1 MESHWYTVSS
11 IGCRKASTTPLRH
24 VPCNNECIVV
34 TSRGGGG
41 DCIIEKR
48 IPRSIYVYY
57 TKHLSTFPIHF
68 DGQIEIQLQ
77 IFAQILLTFRYGRD
91 DEEVMGLK
99 LSNESVLCVEQIY
112 PLLPGAP
119 LPQPLTKCQV
129 LWKSGSV
136 GHWRKC
142 WCDHVDERLNDV
154 ILFPGSADE
163 ATRTKCSSR
172 QLKTESRR
180 SGLGPSS
187 AGKRVPRCRHWHQLR
202 SQNLCG

>member
-1 MESHWYTVSS
+1 MMTAIDLNWGNDY
-11 IGCRKASTTPLRH
+11 ILLF
-24 VPCNNECIVV
+24 I
-34 TSRGGGG
+34 
-41 DCIIEKR
+41 
-48 IPRSIYVYY
+48 
-57 TKHLSTFPIHF
+57 TKNVLVLFVHLFLFFLSTLT
-68 DGQIEIQLQ
+68 DKLKCKQ

-119 LPQPLTKCQV
+119 IPQPLTKCQV
-129 LWKSGSV
+129 LWKLRSV

-142 WCDHVDERLNDV
+142 WCDHADERLNDV
-154 ILFPGSADE
+154 ILFSGSADE

-180 SGLGPSS
+180 TGLGPSS

-202 SQNLCG
+202 SQNLYR